1 MTKVKKPFLRHASL
15 ATRKSDAIATCLSFY
30 EKRVSTDVDHVDDK
44 KNPIGKSRQDIG
56 YVYVFLAITSRVQDL
71 KVNS

>member
-30 EKRVSTDVDHVDDK
+30 EKRVSTDDHVDDK